1 MISSLRAA
9 RLAFSGLFPYSSVFL
24 FGCLWILGACQKKP
38 ETAFPRLSLP
48 AGSQF
53 RLIQPVVAPPKD
65 SKTKSEVYNGILY
78 AIGSPSPGT
87 DFVVG
92 AQSIV
97 WKVSEGKG
105 QAVRV
110 PLPISGELYGIAFP
124 APSTG
129 FIVGNNGLI
138 LRTDDGGAVWKTVPS
153 PVRDAF
159 LQTVSFPSGR
169 IGYIAGER
177 GTLLKSEDGGTTWKA
192 LPKPA
197 DENLYSV
204 YFRDDENGWVAGW
217 GKTFLRTRDGGQ
229 SFRPVALSVPKV
241 GRKDPS
247 FNAVW
252 GRGETVYLAG
262 DHGLLYRST
271 DGGRT
276 FSRIDLPTDSD
287 FYAGCAEGSD
297 YAVVGGEG
305 GTLYAIG
312 PGNAIKPLLTGFP
325 WADFLGLSCGQRHV
339 RVVGVP
345 SVVLVPRTSATS
357 SRP

>member
-1 MISSLRAA
+1 MISDLRAA
-9 RLAFSGLFPYSSVFL
+9 RSAFSGLFPYFSVFL

-38 ETAFPRLSLP
+38 ETTFPRLSLP
-48 AGSQF
+48 AGAQF
-53 RLIQPVVAPPKD
+53 RLIQPTVPPPSD
-65 SKTKSEVYNGILY
+65 SKSKSEVYDGILY
-78 AIGSPSPGT
+78 AIASPVPGT
-87 DFVVG
+87 NFVVG

-97 WKVSEGKG
+97 WKVSEGKS
-105 QAVRV
+105 QAIRV
-110 PLPISGELYGIAFP
+110 PIPVPGELYGIAFP
-124 APSTG
+124 SPSTG
-129 FIVGNNGLI
+129 LIVGNNGLI
-138 LRTDDGGAVWKTVPS
+138 LRTGDGGAVWKAVPS

-159 LQTVSFPSGR
+159 LQSISFPSVR

-177 GTLLKSEDGGTTWKA
+177 GTLLKSEDGGSAWKV

-204 YFRDDENGWVAGW
+204 YFRDEENGWVAGW
-217 GKTFLRTRDGGQ
+217 GKTFLRTRDGGHTF
-229 SFRPVALSVPKV
+229 SPVALSVPKV

-262 DHGLLYRST
+262 DHGLLYRSV

-287 FYAGCAEGSD
+287 LYAGCTEGSG

-305 GTLYAIG
+305 GTLYGIG
-312 PGNAIKPLLTGFP
+312 PGTAVKPLLTGFP
-325 WADFLGLSCGQRHV
+325 WADFLGLSCGQRRV
-339 RVVGVP
+339 RVAGVP
-345 SVVLVPRTSATS
+345 SVVLVPRTSASTS
-357 SRP
+357 VP